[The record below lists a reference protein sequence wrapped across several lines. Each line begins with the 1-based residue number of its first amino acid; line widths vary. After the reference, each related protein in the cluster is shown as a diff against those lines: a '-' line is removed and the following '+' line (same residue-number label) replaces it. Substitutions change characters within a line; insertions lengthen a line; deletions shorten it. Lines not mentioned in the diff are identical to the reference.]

1 MDEKLQDLL
10 EAKEGV
16 DEAAPDADLNN
27 KYTTKR
33 KYIRTKH
40 GDLEGKLFCF
50 YNKLR
55 ITDTRASTNLFCSD
69 YEIDP
74 FKFGTVVRNSPKY
87 EVIPASTNLN
97 AKPDGPV
104 PEYATLI
111 ANSETL
117 FGQERFIMDNVIT
130 QEECNALI
138 EMAKEGKIG
147 DGYEGDENP
156 HRNG

>member
-1 MDEKLQDLL
+1 M
-10 EAKEGV
+10 
-16 DEAAPDADLNN
+16 
-27 KYTTKR
+27 
-33 KYIRTKH
+33 
-40 GDLEGKLFCF
+40 
-50 YNKLR
+50 
-55 ITDTRASTNLFCSD
+55 FCSD

-87 EVIPASTNLN
+87 EVIPATTDLT
-97 AKPDGPV
+97 AQPDGPV

-130 QEECNALI
+130 QEECDALI

-156 HRNG
+156 HRNGLIQVIQDA